1 MKNVYLVINEQHT
14 LLEQQQAELEKFAI
28 EIDRHVI
35 TCKVPA
41 TGWTLMEMNEIIPIF
56 EKGAIIVFLSPVPF
70 LLKEVSKEHD
80 TFVFHND
87 NRCKKELPNG
97 KIIFTPAKEG
107 WVIV

>member
-14 LLEQQQAELEKFAI
+14 LLEQQELELSKFA
-28 EIDRHVI
+28 IDRHVL

-41 TGWTLMEMNEIIPIF
+41 TGWTLMEMNEIILIF

-70 LLKEVSKEHD
+70 LLKELSKEHD

-87 NRCKKELPNG
+87 HRCKKELPNG